1 MLLFNSKRGQMYII
15 TAIIIIILFFS
26 LVYTY
31 RNRSII
37 KSDDYES
44 IANQYVHEM
53 KNAYNFI
60 VDNDTDLDYYL
71 EDFHRRYFD
80 LLRLRGITIDSLLIV
95 EDNDELVIADY
106 FRSDIEF
113 SCAENSPELFSFSDL
128 NNYDLSDIF
137 FMNDSNTYRQLPSQE
152 LLFLLPNEGSGS
164 PLEYRINLPANRSNY
179 FLAIVALQGRGQK
192 SIFLI

>member
-1 MLLFNSKRGQMYII
+1 MYII

-113 SCAENSPELFSFSDL
+113 SYAENSPELFSFSDL